1 MKKLI
6 FFSLAGL
13 LFSCTNSAQQKGSA
27 AVTNAKNNQ
36 KITENMSFYDIKVND
51 INGQA
56 YDFSQ
61 LKGKKVLLVNTA
73 SECGFTPQYADLEK
87 LYKQYGGSNF
97 IVIAVPSNDFGGQE
111 PGSASDIK
119 SFCSVKYGIEFPIM
133 EKMVTKGTNQS
144 PLYQWLT
151 SKDKN
156 GVKDSS
162 VMWNFHKF
170 FIDENGKLITDFSS
184 SVSPLDARIVD
195 LIKA

>member
-27 AVTNAKNNQ
+27 NVTNAKNNQ

-51 INGQA
+51 INGQS

-97 IVIAVPSNDFGGQE
+97 VVIAVPSNDFGGQE

-119 SFCSVKYGIEFPIM
+119 TFCSVKYGIEFPIM
-133 EKMVTKGTNQS
+133 EKMVTKGSNQS

>member
-1 MKKLI
+1 MKKLL

-13 LFSCTNSAQQKGSA
+13 LFSCNNNAQQKGSTTA
-27 AVTNAKNNQ
+27 TVSNNNQ

-87 LYKQYGGSNF
+87 LYKQYGGDSF
-97 IVIAVPSNDFGGQE
+97 VVIAVPSNDFGGQE

-119 SFCSVKYGIEFPIM
+119 TFCSVKYGIEFPIM
-133 EKMVTKGTNQS
+133 EKMVTKGSNQS

-151 SKDKN
+151 SKAKN
-156 GVKDSS
+156 GVKDST